1 MRLYGA
7 LLQGSVIGFAH
18 QREADVC
25 CRVFMCTVNRCAGGQ
40 VAQALQRVMQL
51 RQRAFL
57 VAAAACAEQDVA
69 AEQHVGMVKAD
80 VVVEM
85 AGQFHYV
92 EVKSEL
98 GQRATFAFA
107 QIICDVRIVG
117 MPASIHRHVVY
128 FAQSGDAADM
138 VVVSMG
144 AEYGAQ
150 TQSVL
155 LKEG

>member
-1 MRLYGA
+1 
-7 LLQGSVIGFAH
+7 
-18 QREADVC
+18 
-25 CRVFMCTVNRCAGGQ
+25 MCTVNRCAGGQ

-69 AEQHVGMVKAD
+69 AEQHIGMVKGD

-85 AGQFHYV
+85 AGQLHDV
-92 EVKSEL
+92 EAQSEL
-98 GQRATFAFA
+98 GQCATLAFA
-107 QIICDVRIVG
+107 QVVGDVWIVG

-138 VVVSMG
+138 VVVSMSTK
-144 AEYGAQ
+144 YGAQ

-155 LKEG
+155 FKEG